1 MSSISKDTRKY
12 LLTAADIEALE
23 GQEIT
28 HFLNPNAVRLNKSL
42 GDAVGMSQMGVHMI
56 SVEPNHHSTEFHKH
70 QYEEE
75 CIYILEGSGELTIE
89 EDKYNVA
96 KGDFVG
102 LPANEVAH
110 SLYNNGDETLAC
122 LVMGQRLKHDIGDY
136 PNQNKRIYRHNGKA
150 EVVDYENITYPKTH
164 TGRKE
169 PSE

>member
-1 MSSISKDTRKY
+1 MSSISKNTRKY

-23 GQEIT
+23 GQEIA

-42 GDAVGMSQMGVHMI
+42 GDTVGMSQMGVHMI

-110 SLYNNGDETLAC
+110 SLYNNGNETLVC

-150 EVVDYENITYPKTH
+150 EVVEYENITYPKTH